1 MATVTDM
8 ERQRRILQLAQDWG
22 VTLPAV
28 LDPLLR
34 PDHPP
39 SYQSPEDDNTAE
51 QLMQR
56 RATEA
61 AQARPKNTLSRAFSS
76 SSLKK
81 GKHWDP
87 KDIIDAL
94 SGLVASGGS
103 PGVAEALLGKL
114 TAAGIDLY
122 GQPRQ
127 RTSLLSRRKSVES
140 LADRTALLRQ
150 AVEGNQVEMTQLLL
164 PLADGMA
171 LDACLPIAIRVGNA
185 RLVEHLLRYG
195 GSVGETSQGHDTFRQ
210 ACVHESMSP
219 IIALILRAES
229 RPPAMLV
236 SEAMVDAARAGC
248 LTNVLHLSRSAADA
262 DFNSAEALR
271 CAVAL
276 GRRDIVLAIV
286 MGVRPPQVG
295 SLNDAFI
302 MLAEHP
308 TLDVT
313 SKLEISE
320 ILLCAGAQGDAPG
333 HVLDQACQND
343 FHDMA
348 YLLASYGVS
357 IEYNGGSA
365 LKTAISTGQTDLA
378 FALLSEQS
386 VLNSKIASEIVSLI
400 PKHTAFET
408 RNELLVRLLQKGASG
423 KPLDQC
429 LIDCAE
435 AGDLCAVDLL
445 LQPFFSTSMVPG
457 NDQTRIR
464 HAVASPNYRSG
475 EALRTAVLRADLML
489 AEKILAARPSPETLT
504 TVFPLTRNL
513 YQSDRSQMIELFLR
527 GSLSGECLHVALQ
540 DALDAPRSQRD
551 DDLIKLLL
559 DHGADINYNSG
570 EALVPIIKQ
579 MDLKFIN
586 GIIARLSPQTAAAHV
601 PHAARVPDHKAR
613 FEMLTMLLRMGAA
626 IGTKEIANAMLD
638 TLVEK
643 PVDIKVLRLL
653 LEKGNADIN
662 TSDGA
667 VFKKALENSDPEV
680 LKTILAYGKPSD
692 VTISRAL
699 QELAA
704 MFSNDVKRVKM
715 AALIA
720 KSSRG
725 EDLNRILLQ
734 EAQSLIQHRD
744 KQPIMSTFD
753 HLLEIGADP
762 NSYKA
767 AALCHAVIAAYE
779 PVLDRIFNC
788 RYPPTMV
795 SLGFALP
802 HALRV
807 TKSEDRLN
815 LTRRLV
821 NAGAEPAEVNRALTY
836 AIGQYPQDIMLLTV
850 LASRADMSD
859 GEALPMA
866 VGKENPGLVH
876 VILSSFQHSKE
887 VRHAAMGQAIEIK
900 NRPIRV
906 EICQMLLV
914 AGIST
919 EISSSALLVA
929 ARDGD
934 LALGKVLM
942 AHGASISGNS
952 GQAIIEGSRGGSVE
966 VLSVLLKSGVEADK
980 RTLEKAFQAATE
992 VKDLSKRAVIFELL
1006 LKEGVSG
1013 EIVDAQLEPA
1023 TRYGEPGEPMLKV
1036 LLAAGADPNYNG
1048 GAAVVAA
1055 TKSAYVGS
1063 LELLLGTWDESQ
1075 TQRQVS
1081 APILSKALTA
1091 SLPLNRSIRQRII
1104 QSLISAGLPVGAELH
1119 KALNYAVN
1127 EEEPEERLVKMLLDH
1142 GASPIINEC
1151 QTLVDAAKNTAHN
1164 CLPLLLTKEMSRA
1177 DTGRAFAR
1185 SFTTDS
1191 YSRWFTDSG
1200 LQTAKMLLEKGAKTE
1215 ALSSALVSV
1224 MRMASPEN
1232 VRLSDRF
1239 VTMLISFGPDVN
1251 YNDGEPLQVAASKA
1265 NVAWCNSLLT
1275 CSPTSKTLSLA
1286 FQCIFDTARSEDEA
1300 LDLFKLFADHREGGV
1315 EIDVMATQQG
1325 KEPILVRAM
1334 RQYPR
1339 STAVVSTLLN
1349 AGYYH
1354 DQSVRCKLMEDG
1366 MEEDVTLLMWAIAQP
1381 QKRVSTNV
1389 IELLTERG
1397 ANVNACSPITKS
1409 TPLMLAIRCCRPDV
1423 VNLLLVDCDAEV
1435 DVVDSAGRTPL
1446 SVATSMRSDAAIPMM
1461 NRILSANPCHDDGS
1475 LHNAASQLNL
1485 PAVRMLIEAGHHPD
1499 FPSTLHDGRS
1509 ALSEVCLHGSDHAHE
1524 HPELERELQKI
1535 MSCLIEANSDLS
1547 IKYNGKSP
1555 LLLCFDAA
1563 DPLVTT
1569 RALLKSGMWKHI
1581 NKPFNYFIDET
1592 HTYSPTMYIK
1602 KRLRPSDTTEDIIA
1616 ILRASRATDV
1626 YYASTG
1632 AQPEDAAGM
1641 PDDIAVLERAR
1652 KARLERINDE
1662 SHEHKISL
1670 ARRREAA
1677 EVERQIQQQKADMET
1692 ARRLRQQ
1699 EENIAAMHDMART
1712 EAELANKA
1720 LQRRLSEQQALS
1732 DAAVKQARYMALT
1745 ERDNMEMTQKKAL
1758 EWETRKNQ
1766 ESVNTAASMS
1776 AIRMNERKDIDRVD
1790 QAAEQRIN
1798 KRLES
1803 QRRLVESQEKLAGR
1817 IAGNIP
1823 GTTNPADP
1831 RRQIGFV
1838 TELN

>member
-28 LDPLLR
+28 IDPLLR

-39 SYQSPEDDNTAE
+39 SYQTPEDDHTAE

-56 RATEA
+56 RATES

-87 KDIIDAL
+87 KDILDAL
-94 SGLVASGGS
+94 SNLVASGGS

-150 AVEGNQVEMTQLLL
+150 AVEGNQLEMTQLLL

-171 LDACLPIAIRVGNA
+171 LDACLPVAIRVGNA
-185 RLVEHLLRYG
+185 RIVEHLLRYG
-195 GSVGETSQGHDTFRQ
+195 ASVGETSQGHDMFRQ

-236 SEAMVDAARAGC
+236 SEAMVDASRAGS
-248 LTNVLHLSRSAADA
+248 LANVLLLSRSAADA

-271 CAVAL
+271 CAVGL
-276 GRRDIVLAIV
+276 GRRDLVLAIV
-286 MGVRPPQVG
+286 MGVRPPQVD
-295 SLNDAFI
+295 SLNDAFL
-302 MLAEHP
+302 MLADHP

-320 ILLCAGAQGDAPG
+320 ILLCAGAQGDKPG

-378 FALLSEQS
+378 FALLNDQS
-386 VLNSKIASEIVSLI
+386 VLSSSLASECVSLI
-400 PKHTAFET
+400 SKQAAFET

-429 LIDCAE
+429 LIDAAE
-435 AGDLCAVDLL
+435 AGDLSAVDLL

-464 HAVASPNYRSG
+464 HAVASPNYKSG

-504 TVFPLTRNL
+504 SVFPLTRNL

-559 DHGADINYNSG
+559 DHGADINYNAG

-586 GIIARLSPQTAAAHV
+586 GIIAKLSPQTAAAHV

-626 IGTKEIANAMLD
+626 IGTKQIANAMLD
-638 TLVEK
+638 TVVEK
-643 PVDIKVLRLL
+643 PVDLAVLQLL

-667 VFKKALENSDPEV
+667 VFKKALENSEPDV
-680 LKTILAYGKPSD
+680 LKTLLAYGKPSD

-704 MFSNDVKRVKM
+704 MFSNDAKRVKM

-725 EDLNRILLQ
+725 DDLNRILLQ
-734 EAQSLIQHRD
+734 EAQSIIQHRD

-762 NSYKA
+762 NSYKS
-767 AALCHAVIAAYE
+767 AALCHAVIAANE
-779 PVLDRIFNC
+779 PLLDRIFNC
-788 RYPPTMV
+788 RYPPTII

-802 HALRV
+802 HAMRV
-807 TKSEDRLN
+807 SKSDDRLS

-821 NAGAEPAEVNRALTY
+821 NSGAEPAEVNRALTY
-836 AIGQYPQDIMLLTV
+836 AIGQYPQDVMLLQV

-866 VGKENPGLVH
+866 VGKEHPELVS

-906 EICQMLLV
+906 DICQMLLI

-942 AHGASISGNS
+942 AHGASIAGNS

-966 VLSVLLKSGVEADK
+966 VLSVLLQSGVDADK
-980 RTLEKAFQAATE
+980 RTLGKAFQAATE

-1023 TRYGEPGEPMLKV
+1023 TRYGEPGEPILKV
-1036 LLAAGADPNYNG
+1036 LLAAGADPNYQG
-1048 GAAVVAA
+1048 GGSVLAA
-1055 TKSAYVGS
+1055 TRSAYIGS
-1063 LELLLGTWDESQ
+1063 LELLLGTWDESH
-1075 TQRQVS
+1075 TQRRVS
-1081 APILSKALTA
+1081 APILAKSLSA
-1091 SLPLNRSIRQRII
+1091 SLPLNRSIRQRIV

-1119 KALNYAVN
+1119 KALNYAVK

-1164 CLPLLLTKEMSRA
+1164 CLPLLLTKDISRA

-1185 SFTTDS
+1185 SFTSDS
-1191 YSRWFTDSG
+1191 YSKWFTDSG
-1200 LQTAKMLLEKGAKTE
+1200 LQTAKLLLEKGAKND

-1224 MRMASPEN
+1224 MKMATPEN

-1239 VTMLISFGPDVN
+1239 VTMLISFGPDVD

-1275 CSPTSKTLSLA
+1275 CSPASKTLSFA
-1286 FQCIFDTARSEDEA
+1286 FQCIFDTARSEEEA
-1300 LDLFKLFADHREGGV
+1300 LDLFKLFAEHRESGV
-1315 EIDVMATQQG
+1315 EIDVMATQKG

-1339 STAVVSTLLN
+1339 STAVLSTLLD
-1349 AGYYH
+1349 AGYYQ
-1354 DQSVRCKLMEDG
+1354 DQSVKCKLMEG
-1366 MEEDVTLLMWAIAQP
+1366 GSEEDVTLLMWAIAQP
-1381 QKRVSTNV
+1381 QKKISTSV

-1397 ANVNACSPITKS
+1397 ANVNACSPLTRN
-1409 TPLMLAIRCCRPDV
+1409 TPLMLAIQCCRPDV
-1423 VNLLLVDCDAEV
+1423 VSILLLEGAEV
-1435 DVVDSAGRTPL
+1435 DVVDSEGRTPL
-1446 SVATSMRSDAAIPMM
+1446 SVATSMRSDVAIQMM
-1461 NRILSANPCHDDGS
+1461 TRILAAEPCQDDGS
-1475 LHNAASQLNL
+1475 LHNAASQLNF
-1485 PAVRMLIEAGHHPD
+1485 PAVQVLVGAGHHPD

-1524 HPELERELQKI
+1524 HQELERELQKI
-1535 MSCLIEANSDLS
+1535 MSYLMEANSDLS

-1569 RALLKSGMWKHI
+1569 RAFLKSGMWKHV
-1581 NKPFNYFIDET
+1581 NKSFNYFTDET

-1626 YYASTG
+1626 YYATTG

-1652 KARLERINDE
+1652 KARLERIHDE

-1677 EVERQIQQQKADMET
+1677 EVERQIQEQKANMEA

-1699 EENIAAMHDMART
+1699 DEDVAGMRAKASVES
-1712 EAELANKA
+1712 ELAKKA
-1720 LQRRLSEQQALS
+1720 LDRRMYEQQTLS
-1732 DAAVKQARYMALT
+1732 DSAVKQARYRALT
-1745 ERDNMEMTQKKAL
+1745 ERDNTEMLQQKAL
-1758 EWETRKNQ
+1758 EWESRKNK
-1766 ESVNTAASMS
+1766 ESLDTAASMS
-1776 AIRMNERKDIDRVD
+1776 AVRMHERKEIDRVD